1 MGDVGLESGRLKI
14 RTGKLSFIWLCI
26 EPSTAGIR
34 GAIMGLKSSHLLQD
48 DYEEEYLYLN
58 RMGL

>member
-1 MGDVGLESGRLKI
+1 MLAFRVGAGAKGPGGGGKGYVGLESGRLEI

-34 GAIMGLKSSHLLQD
+34 GAIVG
-48 DYEEEYLYLN
+48 
-58 RMGL
+58 